1 MHYAKV
7 KIKLLATLVLTVLL
21 LPVSAAADTTQSYSV
36 EQLIALGMVHNQ
48 TLQAAESGI
57 SAAQSG
63 VVSARAYPNPE
74 LETSVGR
81 IRARQPGA
89 VEGSSSTVGLIQR
102 LDLPNVRNARERV
115 AQSGVEVAGMEKT
128 VVASEIRARIKMAYF
143 NVLRRQEELKAA
155 QANNDLIQE
164 IFNRVKVRVLSGE
177 APRYELIKAETE
189 LLNVQRA
196 LQAASIR
203 VAQAKSALSR
213 EVGGALPA
221 QFDVA
226 DYSVQRLVL
235 AAVDIKA
242 ALAKNNPH
250 LALSQA
256 ELERAQQQLELER
269 SLRTPEVSVR
279 TDWSREPDINTAR
292 IGLQVT
298 LPLWNQRQ
306 GPIGVAAAQLAQAR
320 NRHDALDYSLKQTLI
335 TALNEYEIATAQVS
349 ALEEGVMRQAEAA
362 LKVAEAA
369 YRFGERGI
377 LDYLDAQRVFRSTRN
392 DWIAARYE
400 QGAALVELERY
411 TALNLETSV
420 DRSTE

>member
-1 MHYAKV
+1 MHYV
-7 KIKLLATLVLTVLL
+7 KDKMHAFTLLLLATLW
-21 LPVSAAADTTQSYSV
+21 LPVSAGADTVPTYSV
-36 EQLIALGMVHNQ
+36 EQLIALGMANNQ
-48 TLQAAESGI
+48 TVQAANSGVA
-57 SAAQSG
+57 AAQAG

-81 IRARQPGA
+81 VRARQPGTP
-89 VEGSSSTVGLIQR
+89 EGSALTVGLIQR

-115 AQSGVEVAGMEKT
+115 AQSGVALADREKI
-128 VVASEIRARIKMAYF
+128 VVASDVRARIKLAYF

-155 QANNDLIQE
+155 RENNTLIQE
-164 IFNRVKVRVLSGE
+164 IFNRVKVRVESGE

-196 LQAASIR
+196 LQAATLR
-203 VAQAKSALSR
+203 VAQAKAALSR

-221 QFDVA
+221 LFDVA

-235 AAVDIKA
+235 AGTDLKS
-242 ALAKNNPH
+242 ALAKNNPN

-256 ELERAQQQLELER
+256 EVERAQQQLALER

-279 TDWSREPDINTAR
+279 ADWDREPDINAAR

-298 LPLWNQRQ
+298 LPIWNQRQ
-306 GPIGVAAAQLAQAR
+306 GPIGVASAQLAQAR
-320 NRHDALDYSLKQTLI
+320 NRYDALDYSLKQTLI
-335 TALNEYEIATAQVS
+335 TALNEYEIATTQVA

-377 LDYLDAQRVFRSTRN
+377 LDYLDAQRVYRTTRN
-392 DWIAARYE
+392 DWIAARFE
-400 QGAALVELERY
+400 QGTALVELERY
-411 TALNLETSV
+411 TALNLEGKTP
-420 DRSTE
+420 

>member
-1 MHYAKV
+1 MHYAKD
-7 KIKLLATLVLTVLL
+7 KIRQFTPLLLAALL
-21 LPVSAAADTTQSYSV
+21 FPLSGAACAMPTYSV
-36 EQLIALGMVHNQ
+36 EQLVDLGMTHNYSV
-48 TLQAAESGI
+48 QAAESGVV
-57 SAAQSG
+57 AAKSG

-74 LETSVGR
+74 LETSVGS

-89 VEGSSSTVGLIQR
+89 IEGNTATAGLIQR

-115 AQSGVEVAGMEKT
+115 AQSGVDVAAREKT
-128 VVASEIRARIKMAYF
+128 VVASEVRARIKLAYF
-143 NVLRRQEELKAA
+143 NVLRRQEELNAA
-155 QANNDLIQE
+155 QANNDLIQD
-164 IFNRVKVRVLSGE
+164 IFNRVKVRVQSGE
-177 APRYELIKAETE
+177 APRYEQIKAETE
-189 LLNVQRA
+189 LLNVQRT
-196 LQAASIR
+196 LQAAVIR
-203 VAQAKSALSR
+203 VTQAKAGLAR

-235 AAVDIKA
+235 AGKDLKV
-242 ALAKNNPH
+242 ALAANNPH

-269 SLRTPEVSVR
+269 SLRTPEISIR

-292 IGLQVT
+292 LGLQVT

-306 GPIGVAAAQLAQAR
+306 GPIGVAAAQLVQAR
-320 NRHDALDYSLKQTLI
+320 NRHDALEYGLKQTLI
-335 TALNEYEIATAQVS
+335 TALNEYEIATTQVY

-377 LDYLDAQRVFRSTRN
+377 LDYLDAQRVFRTTRN
-392 DWIAARYE
+392 DWIAARFE

-420 DRSTE
+420 KD

>member
-1 MHYAKV
+1 MLYTKD
-7 KIKLLATLVLTVLL
+7 KMRSITTLLLSALL
-21 LPVSAAADTTQSYSV
+21 LPLSTAASATPTYSV
-36 EQLIALGMVHNQ
+36 EQLIDLGMANNQ
-48 TLQAAESGI
+48 SVQAAEAGVA
-57 SAAQSG
+57 AAQSG
-63 VVSARAYPNPE
+63 VVSALAYPNPE
-74 LETSVGR
+74 LETTTGR
-81 IRARQPGA
+81 IRARQAGA
-89 VEGSSSTVGLIQR
+89 AEGSVLTVGLIQR

-115 AQSGVEVAGMEKT
+115 ALSNVTLSNSEKT

-143 NVLRRQEELKAA
+143 TVLRRQEELKAA
-155 QANNDLIQE
+155 QKNNDLIQQ
-164 IFNRVKVRVLSGE
+164 IFNRVKVRVMSGE

-196 LQAASIR
+196 LQASVLR
-203 VAQAKSALSR
+203 VTQAKAALSR
-213 EVGGALPA
+213 EVGGVLPV
-221 QFDVA
+221 QFDVT

-235 AAVDIKA
+235 ASTDLKA

-256 ELERAQQQLELER
+256 ELDRAQQQLALER
-269 SLRTPEVSVR
+269 SLRTPEISIR
-279 TDWSREPDINTAR
+279 TDWERAPDINAAR

-320 NRHDALDYSLKQTLI
+320 NRYDALDYNLKQTLT
-335 TALNEYEIATAQVS
+335 TAFKEYEIATTQVS

-377 LDYLDAQRVFRSTRN
+377 LDYLDAQRVFSATRN
-392 DWIAARYE
+392 ELIAARFE

-411 TALNLETSV
+411 TALNLEGTV
-420 DRSTE
+420 P

>member
-1 MHYAKV
+1 MHYARD
-7 KIKLLATLVLTVLL
+7 KIHIFAALAFAAL
-21 LPVSAAADTTQSYSV
+21 LPLNAVAAETPVYSV
-36 EQLIALGMVHNQ
+36 EQLIALGMANNQ
-48 TLQAAESGI
+48 TIQAAESGVA
-57 SAAQSG
+57 AAQSG

-74 LETSVGR
+74 LETTVGR
-81 IRARQPGA
+81 VRARQPGA
-89 VEGSSSTVGLIQR
+89 IEGSALTVGLIQR

-115 AQSGVEVAGMEKT
+115 AQSGVALANSEKT
-128 VVASEIRARIKMAYF
+128 VVASEVRARIKRAYF
-143 NVLRRQEELKAA
+143 SVLRRQEELKAA
-155 QANNDLIQE
+155 QENNELIQQ
-164 IFNRVKVRVLSGE
+164 IFNRVKVRVSSGE

-196 LQAASIR
+196 LQAAVLR
-203 VAQAKSALSR
+203 VSQAKAALSR

-235 AAVDIKA
+235 AGVDLKA
-242 ALAKNNPH
+242 AIAKNNPY

-256 ELERAQQQLELER
+256 ELERARQQLALER

-279 TDWSREPDINTAR
+279 ADWDREPDINAAR
-292 IGLQVT
+292 IGVQVS
-298 LPLWNQRQ
+298 LPLWNRRQ
-306 GPIGVAAAQLAQAR
+306 GPIGVAAAQLTQAR
-320 NRHDALDYSLKQTLI
+320 NKYDALDYNLKQTLI
-335 TALNEYEIATAQVS
+335 TALNEYEIATTQVS

-377 LDYLDAQRVFRSTRN
+377 LDYLDAQRVFRTTRN
-392 DWIAARYE
+392 DLIAARFE

-411 TALNLETSV
+411 TALNLEGAAP
-420 DRSTE
+420 

>member
-1 MHYAKV
+1 MHYARD
-7 KIKLLATLVLTVLL
+7 KIHTLAALAFAAL
-21 LPVSAAADTTQSYSV
+21 LPLHAVAAETPSYSV
-36 EQLIALGMVHNQ
+36 EQLIALGMANNQ
-48 TLQAAESGI
+48 NIQAAESGVA
-57 SAAQSG
+57 AAQSG

-74 LETSVGR
+74 LETTVGR
-81 IRARQPGA
+81 VRARQPGA
-89 VEGSSSTVGLIQR
+89 IEGSALTVGLIQR

-115 AQSGVEVAGMEKT
+115 AQSGVALANSEKT
-128 VVASEIRARIKMAYF
+128 VIASEVRARIKLAYF

-155 QANNDLIQE
+155 QENNELIQQ
-164 IFNRVKVRVLSGE
+164 IFNRVKVRVSSGE

-196 LQAASIR
+196 LQAAVLR
-203 VAQAKSALSR
+203 VTQAKAALSR

-221 QFDVA
+221 HFDVA

-235 AAVDIKA
+235 AGVDLKA
-242 ALAKNNPH
+242 AIAKNNPY

-256 ELERAQQQLELER
+256 ELERARQQLALER

-279 TDWSREPDINTAR
+279 ADWDREPDINAAR
-292 IGLQVT
+292 IGVQVS
-298 LPLWNQRQ
+298 LPLWNRRQ
-306 GPIGVAAAQLAQAR
+306 GPIGVAAAQLVQAR
-320 NRHDALDYSLKQTLI
+320 NKYDALDYNLKQTLA
-335 TALNEYEIATAQVS
+335 TALNEYEIATTQVS

-377 LDYLDAQRVFRSTRN
+377 LDYLDAQRVFRTTRN
-392 DWIAARYE
+392 DLIAARFE

-411 TALNLETSV
+411 TALNLEGAAP
-420 DRSTE
+420 

>member
-1 MHYAKV
+1 MHYARD
-7 KIKLLATLVLTVLL
+7 KIRSLTTIALTALL
-21 LPVSAAADTTQSYSV
+21 LPLGALADATPTYSV
-36 EQLIALGMVHNQ
+36 EQLIDLGMTHNQ
-48 TLQAAESGI
+48 TVQAAESGI
-57 SAAQSG
+57 AAAQSG

-81 IRARQPGA
+81 VRARLPGA
-89 VEGSSSTVGLIQR
+89 AEGSALTVGLIQR

-115 AQSGVEVAGMEKT
+115 AQSGVALA
-128 VVASEIRARIKMAYF
+128 ASEKVIVTSELRSRIKLAYF

-155 QANNDLIQE
+155 RENDTLIQE
-164 IFNRVKVRVLSGE
+164 IFNRVKVRVSSGE

-189 LLNVQRA
+189 RLNVQRA
-196 LQAASIR
+196 RQAAELR
-203 VAQAKSALSR
+203 VDQAKAALSR

-221 QFDVA
+221 HFNVA

-235 AAVDIKA
+235 AGADLKA
-242 ALAKNNPH
+242 AIAKNNPY

-256 ELERAQQQLELER
+256 ELQRAQQQLALER

-279 TDWSREPDINTAR
+279 ADWDREPDINAAR
-292 IGLQVT
+292 IGVQVT

-320 NRHDALDYSLKQTLI
+320 NRYDALDYSLKQTLV
-335 TALNEYEIATAQVS
+335 TALGEYEIATTQVS

-377 LDYLDAQRVFRSTRN
+377 LDYLDAQRVYRTTRN

-411 TALNLETSV
+411 TALNLEGNAP
-420 DRSTE
+420 

>member
-1 MHYAKV
+1 MHYAKD
-7 KIKLLATLVLTVLL
+7 KIWSFRALVLAALL
-21 LPVSAAADTTQSYSV
+21 LPLSATASATPTYSV
-36 EQLIALGMVHNQ
+36 EQLIALGMANNQ
-48 TLQAAESGI
+48 TIQAAESGI
-57 SAAQSG
+57 AAAQSG

-74 LETSVGR
+74 LETSAGR
-81 IRARQPGA
+81 VRARQPGA
-89 VEGSSSTVGLIQR
+89 VEGSTATVGLIQR

-115 AQSGVEVAGMEKT
+115 AESGVDVAASEKT
-128 VVASEIRARIKMAYF
+128 VVASEMRARIKLAYF

-155 QANNDLIQE
+155 QANNTLIQE
-164 IFNRVKVRVLSGE
+164 IFNRVKVRVSSGE

-189 LLNVQRA
+189 LLNVQRT
-196 LQAASIR
+196 LQAAVLR

-235 AAVDIKA
+235 AGADIKA

-256 ELERAQQQLELER
+256 ELERAQQQLALER
-269 SLRTPEVSVR
+269 SLRTPEVSIR

-298 LPLWNQRQ
+298 LPLWNRRQ

-335 TALNEYEIATAQVS
+335 TALNEYEIATTQVS

-377 LDYLDAQRVFRSTRN
+377 LDYLDAQRVFRTTRN
-392 DWIAARYE
+392 DWIAARFE

-411 TALNLETSV
+411 TALNLEGTAP
-420 DRSTE
+420 

>member
-1 MHYAKV
+1 MHYARDNV
-7 KIKLLATLVLTVLL
+7 RSLTAIALTALL
-21 LPVSAAADTTQSYSV
+21 LPLSTVAGATPGYSV
-36 EQLIALGMVHNQ
+36 EQLIALGMANNQ
-48 TLQAAESGI
+48 TVQAAESGI
-57 SAAQSG
+57 AAAQSG

-74 LETSVGR
+74 LETTVGR

-89 VEGSSSTVGLIQR
+89 AEGSALTAGLIQR

-115 AQSGVEVAGMEKT
+115 AQSGVTIA
-128 VVASEIRARIKMAYF
+128 ASEKAIVTSEVRARIKLAYF

-155 QANNDLIQE
+155 RENDTLIQE
-164 IFNRVKVRVLSGE
+164 IFNRVKVRVTSGE

-196 LQAASIR
+196 RQAAALR
-203 VAQAKSALSR
+203 VAQAKAALSR

-235 AAVDIKA
+235 AGADLKA
-242 ALAKNNPH
+242 AIAKNNPY

-256 ELERAQQQLELER
+256 ELERAQQQLALER

-279 TDWSREPDINTAR
+279 ADWDREPDLNAAR
-292 IGLQVT
+292 IGLQIT

-320 NRHDALDYSLKQTLI
+320 NHYDALDYSLKQTLI
-335 TALNEYEIATAQVS
+335 TALGEYEIATTQVS

-377 LDYLDAQRVFRSTRN
+377 LDYLDAQRVYRTTRN

-411 TALNLETSV
+411 TALNLEGSAP
-420 DRSTE
+420 